1 LAVTLLAAKVA
12 PIILEALVMR
22 LDDSLLLL
30 WYRERQGY
38 LEWPQFLH
46 FE

>member
-1 LAVTLLAAKVA
+1 MEAMAAATSVPFFRSLAVTLLAAKVA

-30 WYRERQGY
+30 
-38 LEWPQFLH
+38 
-46 FE
+46 